1 MKGWDDMV
9 DSVELATKFSNVV
22 EEIKEIKLKLSEEQS
37 ILDQKVL
44 DIQHYIE
51 SRNLNAVE
59 GYKAYKL
66 LQETLKER
74 RLVKNRASE
83 IEPIYSALINTKL
96 NNKATEIQKKVVEI
110 HNRNNK
116 SGYNVRVM
124 KDVFGKRIERSL

>member
-1 MKGWDDMV
+1 MV
-9 DSVELATKFSNVV
+9 NSVELATKFSNVV

-37 ILDQKVL
+37 ILDQKIT

-96 NNKATEIQKKVVEI
+96 NNKAAEIQKKVIEI

>member
-1 MKGWDDMV
+1 MV
-9 DSVELATKFSNVV
+9 NSVELATKFSNVV

-74 RLVKNRASE
+74 RMVKNRASE
-83 IEPIYSALINTKL
+83 IDPIYSALINTKL
-96 NNKATEIQKKVVEI
+96 NNKAAEIQKKVVEI
-110 HNRNNK
+110 HNRNDK

>member
-1 MKGWDDMV
+1 MV
-9 DSVELATKFSNVV
+9 NSVELATKFSNVV

-37 ILDQKVL
+37 ILDQKIT

-83 IEPIYSALINTKL
+83 IDPIYSVLMNTKL
-96 NNKATEIQKKVVEI
+96 NNKAAEIQKKVVEI

>member
-1 MKGWDDMV
+1 MV
-9 DSVELATKFSNVV
+9 NSVELATKFSDVV

-96 NNKATEIQKKVVEI
+96 NNKAAEIQKKVVEI

>member
-1 MKGWDDMV
+1 ML

-22 EEIKEIKLKLSEEQS
+22 EEIKEIKLQLSEEQS
-37 ILDQKVL
+37 ILDQKIT

-51 SRNLNAVE
+51 SRNLNASE

-83 IEPIYSALINTKL
+83 IDPIYSALINTKL
-96 NNKATEIQKKVVEI
+96 NDKATEIQKKVVEI

>member
-1 MKGWDDMV
+1 MV
-9 DSVELATKFSNVV
+9 NSVELATKFSNVV

-74 RLVKNRASE
+74 RMVKNRASE
-83 IEPIYSALINTKL
+83 IDPIYSALINTKL
-96 NNKATEIQKKVVEI
+96 NNKAAEIQKKVVEI

>member
-1 MKGWDDMV
+1 MV
-9 DSVELATKFSNVV
+9 NSIELATKFSSVV

-37 ILDQKVL
+37 ILDQKIT

-51 SRNLNAVE
+51 SRNLNASE

-83 IEPIYSALINTKL
+83 IDPIYSALINTKL
-96 NNKATEIQKKVVEI
+96 NDKATEIQKKVVEI

>member
-1 MKGWDDMV
+1 MV
-9 DSVELATKFSNVV
+9 NSVELAIKFSNVV

-74 RLVKNRASE
+74 RIVKNRASE
-83 IEPIYSALINTKL
+83 IDPIYSELINTKL
-96 NNKATEIQKKVVEI
+96 NNKAAEIQKKVVEI

>member
-1 MKGWDDMV
+1 MV
-9 DSVELATKFSNVV
+9 NSVELATKFSNVV

-74 RLVKNRASE
+74 RMVKNKMAE
-83 IEPIYSALINTKL
+83 IEPLYQNLIVTNKME
-96 NNKATEIQKKVVEI
+96 NKARELKRKVAETQ
-110 HNRNNK
+110 RKNNSK
-116 SGYNVRVM
+116 VYNVKVM
-124 KDVFGKRIERSL
+124 KDVFGNVII